1 MATLR
6 YTARFYDS
14 TAEITRPYPCV
25 SDSAAQ
31 LDRFLEDCKHEFGDK
46 LRWVSIER
54 SEETVLLYS
63 DFGEW
68 DELDRRYP

>member
-6 YTARFYDS
+6 YTARFS
-14 TAEITRPYPCV
+14 GSNAEITRPYPCF
-25 SDSAAQ
+25 SDSVEE
-31 LDRFLEDCKHEFGDK
+31 LDRFLEDCKHGYGDK

-54 SEETVLLYS
+54 SEETVLYS
-63 DFGEW
+63 DFAEW

>member
-6 YTARFYDS
+6 YTARFS
-14 TAEITRPYPCV
+14 SGNAEITRPYPCF
-25 SDSAAQ
+25 SDSVEE
-31 LDRFLEDCKHEFGDK
+31 LDRFLEDCKHGYGDK

-54 SEETVLLYS
+54 SEKTVLFS
-63 DFGEW
+63 EFVEW

>member
-6 YTARFYDS
+6 CTARVYGPS
-14 TAEITRPYPCV
+14 AEITRPYPCF
-25 SDSAAQ
+25 SDSVEQ
-31 LDRFLEDCKHEFGDK
+31 LDRFLERCKHEFGDN

-54 SEETVLLYS
+54 SEETVLYS
-63 DFGEW
+63 DFVQW